1 MYASLYPSIIRQFN
15 VAPNTQIGMLKID
28 QQVHNK
34 ENRCK
39 LENWTR
45 SMAFMEDIQSQ
56 MWLEFCTRWFN
67 LADYTTL
74 YHEVEVFFSTI
85 MNPYYGMRYFNREGL
100 IIPMTFYEERTDLD
114 LQEAMDFDDNR
125 RIVEQHYPVPNIEE
139 WRRWIDAA
147 TRNPNQHF

>member
-1 MYASLYPSIIRQFN
+1 
-15 VAPNTQIGMLKID
+15 
-28 QQVHNK
+28 
-34 ENRCK
+34 
-39 LENWTR
+39 
-45 SMAFMEDIQSQ
+45 MAFMEDIQSQ